1 MLAPLQQISDDDGSI
16 AILLVEDEPLVRLV
30 LTDLLADAGYRVTE
44 AGNADEAMTLLESR
58 PDMRVIITDVRMPG
72 TLDGFALARFAA
84 DRRPGIGI
92 VVTSGNALP
101 RSGDLPEG
109 AAFLPK
115 PWRPSELV
123 ERVRRLLE
131 GS

>member
-84 DRRPGIGI
+84 EPPG
-92 VVTSGNALP
+92 TS
-101 RSGDLPEG
+101 E
-109 AAFLPK
+109 
-115 PWRPSELV
+115 
-123 ERVRRLLE
+123 
-131 GS
+131 